1 MLDQLNNINSE
12 NLREAILFF
21 EQNRIV
27 DKMLLESEVVSQ
39 NNYGG
44 IFLQLKSNASNRFS
58 ITINKN
64 NPVLIS
70 SLMFHPKI
78 TIDELIGIFPKFSK
92 KYVPYDEE
100 LYFSFENTLT
110 GCIIGAYTNAGA
122 LKDVSNKPENTIL
135 RMSLTW

>member
-1 MLDQLNNINSE
+1 
-12 NLREAILFF
+12 
-21 EQNRIV
+21 
-27 DKMLLESEVVSQ
+27 MLLESEVVSQ